1 MINII
6 YNGRIIYNHIK
17 DEDINQILLELALNE
32 KVNEDEIEIE
42 EV

>member
-17 DEDINQILLELALNE
+17 DEDINEILLELALNE

-42 EV
+42 EI